1 MAYCKKCGAE
11 LREGAA
17 FCHVCGAPVEGFQTP
32 PAEARKPVAQVAEQA
47 PPPASGVEPPPAQRA
62 PQAPGQGVIDLAGWG
77 ERIIAYIID
86 AIIVGVVAGLIKAV
100 IFIPS
105 FFWAG
110 MMGYPQMRWMPWMD
124 LGPDNLLYFIY
135 FLWMDL
141 SYGQSVGKMVMRI
154 RVTNLDGGRMNLT
167 QAAIEVFGKAFLL
180 PLDVIIGWFFL
191 GEKSQRL
198 FTFLAQTIVV
208 KDRK

>member
-1 MAYCKKCGAE
+1 MVFCKKCGAE
-11 LREGAA
+11 LGDGAA
-17 FCHVCGAPVEGFQTP
+17 FCNVCGTPTEGSQAPPV
-32 PAEARKPVAQVAEQA
+32 EARKPETPVDGQAQQTPSHRVL
-47 PPPASGVEPPPAQRA
+47 
-62 PQAPGQGVIDLAGWG
+62 DLAGWG

-86 AIIVGVVAGLIKAV
+86 AVIVGAVASLIKTL
-100 IFIPS
+100 IFVPS
-105 FFWAG
+105 YFWAG
-110 MMGYPQMRWMPWMD
+110 MMGYPGLRWVPWMD
-124 LGPDNLLYFIY
+124 LGPDNLIFFIY

-141 SYGQSVGKMVMRI
+141 SFGQSVGKMVMKI

-180 PLDVIIGWFFL
+180 PLDVIVGWFFL

>member
-1 MAYCKKCGAE
+1 MVFCKKCGAE
-11 LREGAA
+11 LGDGAA
-17 FCHVCGAPVEGFQTP
+17 FCHVCGTPTEGSQAPP
-32 PAEARKPVAQVAEQA
+32 MEARKPETPGAEQA
-47 PPPASGVEPPPAQRA
+47 QKTPSQR
-62 PQAPGQGVIDLAGWG
+62 VLDLAGWG

-86 AIIVGVVAGLIKAV
+86 AVIVGIVAGLIKAM
-100 IFIPS
+100 IIIPS

-124 LGPDNLLYFIY
+124 LGPDNLLFFIY

-141 SYGQSVGKMVMRI
+141 SYGQSVGKMVMKI

-180 PLDVIIGWFFL
+180 PLDVIVGWLFL

>member
-1 MAYCKKCGAE
+1 MVYCKKCGAE
-11 LREGAA
+11 LGEGAA
-17 FCHVCGAPVEGFQTP
+17 FCQVCGTPVEVSQAP
-32 PAEARKPVAQVAEQA
+32 PAEAPKPEATRSEQA
-47 PPPASGVEPPPAQRA
+47 PQMPSRS
-62 PQAPGQGVIDLAGWG
+62 VIDLAGWG
-77 ERIIAYIID
+77 DRIIAYIID
-86 AIIVGVVAGLIKAV
+86 AIIVGAVASLVKTLIML
-100 IFIPS
+100 PS
-105 FFWAG
+105 YFWAG
-110 MMGYPQMRWMPWMD
+110 MMGYSGLRWVPWMD
-124 LGPDNLLYFIY
+124 LGPDNLLFFIY

-141 SYGQSVGKMVMRI
+141 SFGQSVGKMVMKI

-180 PLDVIIGWFFL
+180 PLDVIVGWFFL

>member
-1 MAYCKKCGAE
+1 MVYCKKCGAE
-11 LREGAA
+11 LGDGAA
-17 FCHVCGAPVEGFQTP
+17 FCHVCGTPAEGPQAPPV
-32 PAEARKPVAQVAEQA
+32 EARKPETPSAEQA
-47 PPPASGVEPPPAQRA
+47 QQMPSQR
-62 PQAPGQGVIDLAGWG
+62 VLDLAGWG
-77 ERIIAYIID
+77 DRIIAYIID
-86 AIIVGVVAGLIKAV
+86 AVIVGAVASLVKTLI
-100 IFIPS
+100 IIPS
-105 FFWAG
+105 YFWAG
-110 MMGYPQMRWMPWMD
+110 MMGYPGLRWVPWMD
-124 LGPDNLLYFIY
+124 LGPDNLLFFIY

-141 SYGQSVGKMVMRI
+141 SFGQSVGKMVMKI
-154 RVTNLDGGRMNLT
+154 RVTNLDGGRINLT

>member
-1 MAYCKKCGAE
+1 MVYCKKCGAE
-11 LREGAA
+11 LGDGAA
-17 FCHVCGAPVEGFQTP
+17 FCQVCGTPTDGSQAPPV
-32 PAEARKPVAQVAEQA
+32 EARKPETPGAEQA
-47 PPPASGVEPPPAQRA
+47 QQTPSQR
-62 PQAPGQGVIDLAGWG
+62 VLDLAGWG

-86 AIIVGVVAGLIKAV
+86 AVIVGIVAGLIKV
-100 IFIPS
+100 MIIIPS

-124 LGPDNLLYFIY
+124 LGPDNLLFFIY

-154 RVTNLDGGRMNLT
+154 RVTNLDGGRIDLG
-167 QAAIEVFGKAFLL
+167 QALIEVFGKAFLL
-180 PLDVIIGWFFL
+180 PLDVIIGWLFL

-198 FTFLAQTIVV
+198 FTFLAKTIVV
-208 KDRK
+208 KERK